1 MRNECVLEIW
11 LAIFCCVEYN
21 VIHVA
26 VCQNKEYQRQIRSI
40 VISPGRL
47 ALARSVTMEKILIVD
62 DSIVQAAQLKSILD
76 SEYDVTAVHTA
87 AEGLRYASSNEYS
100 LVLLDVVMPDMDGF
114 MLLKKLQEEVIT
126 QHIPVILIT
135 SLADIEHEQRGLM
148 LGAVDY
154 IVKPFHP
161 MIVKAR
167 VNTHIKLYEYRKQ
180 VEYQSMTDQL
190 TGVANRR
197 RHDRLSVEKW
207 QEAARLK
214 VPFSIC
220 MFDIDKFKVYNDSF
234 GHPAGD
240 KVISSVAK
248 TVSSHLRRNTDFFA
262 RYGGEEFV
270 AFMMGDAAGA
280 AFEHLKKI
288 RQAVEDL
295 HIPHS
300 PTVSQ
305 WVTVSVGGVTVV
317 PKADS
322 VYGTY
327 LKIADTML
335 YDAKRFG
342 RNQVVWADEGMKQIR
357 EK

>member
-1 MRNECVLEIW
+1 
-11 LAIFCCVEYN
+11 
-21 VIHVA
+21 
-26 VCQNKEYQRQIRSI
+26 
-40 VISPGRL
+40 
-47 ALARSVTMEKILIVD
+47 MEKVLIVD
-62 DSIVQAAQLKSILD
+62 DSLVQAAQLKSILED
-76 SEYDVTAVHTA
+76 DYDVTTVHTA
-87 AEGLRYASSNEYS
+87 AEGLSAASSDEFS
-100 LVLLDVVMPDMDGF
+100 LILLDVVMLDMDGF
-114 MLLKKLQEEVIT
+114 MLLKKLQDELIT
-126 QHIPVILIT
+126 RHIPVILIT
-135 SLADIEHEQRGLM
+135 SLADIENEQRGLT

-161 MIVKAR
+161 LIVKAR
-167 VNTHIKLYEYRKQ
+167 VNTHIKLYQYRKQ

-197 RHDRLSVEKW
+197 KHDRISVVKW
-207 QEAARLK
+207 QEAVRLK

-220 MFDIDKFKVYNDSF
+220 MFDIDKFKVYNDTF

-248 TVSSHLRRNTDFFA
+248 TAASFLRRNTDFFA

-270 AFMMGDAAGA
+270 AFSMGDNAET
-280 AFEHLKKI
+280 AFGHLKKI

-295 HIPHS
+295 HIPHNPS
-300 PTVSQ
+300 TSQ
-305 WVTVSVGGVTVV
+305 WVTISIGGVTVI
-317 PKADS
+317 PQMDS
-322 VYGTY
+322 SYDAY

-342 RNQVVWADEGMKQIR
+342 RNRVVWANESLKQLR